1 MFSSIRRRQL
11 DRVLHRERLGDRLD
25 EAVHDHRGRLLLG
38 EAAALEVEELVVA
51 DLRDRRLV
59 ADAGVL
65 LLDLHVRVRVGARLL
80 VEDQRVATHVA
91 LDAVRAFLDP
101 HEAAVGRAAAVLGD
115 RLRVDDRRGLG
126 RGVRHLGARVLV
138 LTGTG
143 VRDRQ
148 HLAVRLRA
156 GHHDRRVLHRE
167 LRAEVAVDPLD
178 GRFGFGA
185 GALGDEVVDVRRP
198 VLDRRV
204 ADARAGLGDQLD
216 DRGVQRV
223 GGVHRRRAA
232 LDVVHRRAFVG
243 DDQRAL
249 ELAGVLR
256 VDAEVRL
263 ERHVDVHARR
273 HVDERA
279 TRPHRRVQRRELVVA
294 GRDHRAEV
302 LLDELRVA
310 RCSAVVH
317 AREEDAPTLSRSSRF
332 LW

>member
-1 MFSSIRRRQL
+1 MVRPPS
-11 DRVLHRERLGDRLD
+11 
-25 EAVHDHRGRLLLG
+25 
-38 EAAALEVEELVVA
+38 
-51 DLRDRRLV
+51 LR
-59 ADAGVL
+59 
-65 LLDLHVRVRVGARLL
+65 
-80 VEDQRVATHVA
+80 
-91 LDAVRAFLDP
+91 
-101 HEAAVGRAAAVLGD
+101 D

-138 LTGTG
+138 LAGAR

-156 GHHDRRVLHRE
+156 GHHDGRVLHRE

-178 GRFGFGA
+178 GRLGLGPRP
-185 GALGDEVVDVRRP
+185 LGDEVVDVRRP

-204 ADARAGLGDQLD
+204 ADARARLGDQLD

-232 LDVVHRRAFVG
+232 LDVVHRRTLVG

-249 ELAGVLR
+249 ELARVLR

-263 ERHVDVHARR
+263 QRHVDVHARR

-279 TRPHRRVQRRELVVA
+279 TRPHRRVERGELVVA
-294 GRDHRAEV
+294 RRDDRAEV
-302 LLDELRVA
+302 LLHELGVLAERAVHVVK
-310 RCSAVVH
+310 RIPCS
-317 AREEDAPTLSRSSRF
+317 SRSSRF
-332 LW
+332 LWYTTSDSYCAVTPARNLRSASGMPSFS